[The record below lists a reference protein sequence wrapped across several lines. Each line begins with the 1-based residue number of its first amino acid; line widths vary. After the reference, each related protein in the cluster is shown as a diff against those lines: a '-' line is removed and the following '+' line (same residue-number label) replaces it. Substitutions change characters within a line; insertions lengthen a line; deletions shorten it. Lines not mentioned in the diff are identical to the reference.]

1 MKGILQ
7 TALCRVFEAIPKLRS
22 VGIPVEKSY
31 SAECLLEKSFTH
43 FVERKRHLIG
53 DDEGLAIYESD
64 LMDQLILLCKFTQD
78 EAKRSRPVI
87 QAAFKDFLASYLNA
101 IQGKTDL
108 FRLQDPD
115 LKGTVRARLCQLPSE
130 EKLDAAAVIIQS
142 NYKGYK
148 IRKNQLL
155 SQLPTGKEPIY
166 KCLDQSEAAVKI
178 QSVYRGYRTRKELC
192 NMLETAPASLEFEKQ
207 LQSNLLGDIRK
218 EKFEEEVR
226 KETERR
232 IAEKAFADTYDTNE
246 NFEEQITKPNIEA
259 WLDSTDNIIKE
270 VVEDEAKDG
279 YITDAVTSSR
289 LSMDEFVTEDDNI
302 TRGDDKFED
311 MTEDEEDDWRTIVE
325 PQADFMLTEDEKEEI
340 VEGTEEFEAQEETG
354 ELVVEIP
361 EVTNIMGGT
370 EETTEVVE
378 TQKVMEDVLEG
389 DPPPQDT
396 DQEELGEEEE
406 E

>member
-1 MKGILQ
+1 
-7 TALCRVFEAIPKLRS
+7 
-22 VGIPVEKSY
+22 
-31 SAECLLEKSFTH
+31 
-43 FVERKRHLIG
+43 
-53 DDEGLAIYESD
+53 
-64 LMDQLILLCKFTQD
+64 MDQLILLCKFTQD

-218 EKFEEEVR
+218 EK
-226 KETERR
+226 KS
-232 IAEKAFADTYDTNE
+232 FADTYDTNE

-325 PQADFMLTEDEKEEI
+325 PQADF
-340 VEGTEEFEAQEETG
+340 
-354 ELVVEIP
+354 
-361 EVTNIMGGT
+361 
-370 EETTEVVE
+370 
-378 TQKVMEDVLEG
+378 
-389 DPPPQDT
+389 
-396 DQEELGEEEE
+396 
-406 E
+406 